1 MTYFVLNDG
10 QITNCVFTQNLVQQR
25 YELSYI
31 DIMYFKFFK
40 LLVTESSEPFPNLRI
55 DRNIKICLQIH
66 RFPKKCLLSFV
77 KQKFA

>member
-40 LLVTESSEPFPNLRI
+40 LLVTESSEPFPNLRLI
-55 DRNIKICLQIH
+55 ESL
-66 RFPKKCLLSFV
+66 
-77 KQKFA
+77 KFAFKYIGFLKSVY